1 MNTDLRKQAK
11 TDFEK
16 DSFKLMNNS
25 VFGKTMENVR
35 NHRDVKLIVTNGRRK
50 KLVSEPNFHTSKHF
64 SEELMA
70 IEMRKTKVTMN
81 KPVYLGQAIL
91 DISKTLMYEFWYD
104 YLKPKYDD
112 KVKICYM
119 DTDSLIIHVN
129 TEDFYKDVVQD
140 VNK

>member
-35 NHRDVKLIVTNGRRK
+35 NHRDVKLIVTNGQRK
-50 KLVSEPNFHTSKHF
+50 TLVSEPNFHTSKQF

-119 DTDSLIIHVN
+119 DTDSLIIHVK